1 MVGRIAVSAEYK
13 LVYNK
18 WLEVEG
24 SGGPN
29 FPLRSA
35 RDLPMDVQR
44 RPCAQ
49 KISVKDFD
57 FFWKIWYNIYVRKW
71 EGKQINSLLQK

>member
-1 MVGRIAVSAEYK
+1 MVGRIAASAEYK

-29 FPLRSA
+29 LRATS
-35 RDLPMDVQR
+35 PMDVQG
-44 RPCAQ
+44 RPCAEDLGKRFLTFSQ
-49 KISVKDFD
+49 KSDI
-57 FFWKIWYNIYVRKW
+57 IYIESERENK
-71 EGKQINSLLQK
+71 

>member
-1 MVGRIAVSAEYK
+1 MVDRIAASAEYK

-29 FPLRSA
+29 FPLRSKNA
-35 RDLPMDVQR
+35 RDLVNG
-44 RPCAQ
+44 CARTSLRAEDL
-49 KISVKDFD
+49 KKRILTFSEKSD
-57 FFWKIWYNIYVRKW
+57 IIYIESERENK
-71 EGKQINSLLQK
+71 

>member
-29 FPLRSA
+29 FPLRS
-35 RDLPMDVQR
+35 
-44 RPCAQ
+44 
-49 KISVKDFD
+49 KIRTTSPIDIQLQPYTH
-57 FFWKIWYNIYVRKW
+57 KI
-71 EGKQINSLLQK
+71 

>member
-24 SGGPN
+24 SGGSN
-29 FPLRSA
+29 FPLRSKMRA
-35 RDLPMDVQR
+35 TSSMDVQG
-44 RPCAQ
+44 RPFAQ
-49 KISVKDFD
+49 KI
-57 FFWKIWYNIYVRKW
+57 
-71 EGKQINSLLQK
+71 

>member
-1 MVGRIAVSAEYK
+1 MVDRIAASAEYK

-29 FPLRSA
+29 LRETRQWMCKDDLA
-35 RDLPMDVQR
+35 RR
-44 RPCAQ
+44 
-49 KISVKDFD
+49 K
-57 FFWKIWYNIYVRKW
+57 FW
-71 EGKQINSLLQK
+71 